1 MNIFKRFAKS
11 LYSPEDI
18 ATFRADKIWKSI
30 IYILFI
36 SILIFLPIGYH
47 TATAANDAMKVGAD
61 TIKND
66 IPDFTVEDG
75 KLVSDAKKP
84 ITIDQGS
91 IYFYFDSTDSLTTDQ
106 IDNQLGS
113 ADSAIAF
120 LSDTIYIKAP
130 GVDQTVSYATAGI
143 GSKADLINFYQS
155 MEDLSKYFIP
165 ILLGIILIAMILVTF
180 FKVAL
185 YALFGFIMS
194 GFGRM
199 GITYYHNWNIAAYS
213 MTLASVFTMI
223 MYWFQITVPY
233 LSTINMAVSFF
244 IIFLVIRQI
253 PPTDQKQPV
262 Q

>member
-1 MNIFKRFAKS
+1 MNIFKRFVKS
-11 LYSPEDI
+11 IYSPEDI

-30 IYILFI
+30 LYIILI
-36 SILIFLPIGYH
+36 SILIFLPIGFH
-47 TATAANDAMKVGAD
+47 TANAANDALKVGAD

-66 IPDFTVEDG
+66 IPDFTVKDG
-75 KLVSDAKKP
+75 KLVSDADKP

-91 IYFYFDSTDSLTTDQ
+91 VFFFFDSTDSLTTDQ
-106 IDNQLGS
+106 VDNQIGS

-120 LSDTIYIKAP
+120 LSDKIYIKAP
-130 GVDQTVSYATAGI
+130 GVDQSVSYATAGI
-143 GSKADLINFYQS
+143 KSKDDLVSFYQS

-165 ILLGIILIAMILVTF
+165 ILLGIILIAMILVSF

-199 GITYYHNWNIAAYS
+199 GISYFNNWNIAAYS
-213 MTLASVFTMI
+213 MTLAAVFTMV
-223 MYWFQITVPY
+223 MYWLQITVPY

-253 PPTDQKQPV
+253 PPSDMKQPV
-262 Q
+262 K

>member
-11 LYSPEDI
+11 IYSPEDI
-18 ATFRADKIWKSI
+18 ATYRADKIWKSI
-30 IYILFI
+30 IYIILI

-91 IYFYFDSTDSLTTDQ
+91 VYFYFDSTDSLTTDQ

-120 LSDTIYIKAP
+120 LSDKIYIKAP
-130 GVDQTVSYATAGI
+130 GVDQSVSYATAGI
-143 GSKADLINFYQS
+143 KSKEDLVNFYQS
-155 MEDLSKYFIP
+155 MEDMSKYFIP
-165 ILLGIILIAMILVTF
+165 ILLGIILLAMMFVTF

-199 GITYYHNWNIAAYS
+199 GISYFNNWNIAAYS
-213 MTLASVFTMI
+213 MTLAAVFTII

-233 LSTINMAVSFF
+233 LSSINMAVSF
-244 IIFLVIRQI
+244 IIIYLVIRTI
-253 PPTDQKQPV
+253 PPTDLKQPTK
-262 Q
+262 